1 MSDLAVLGTRFVTEN
16 ADKVHRD
23 LDEYKA
29 KAVGAAGGADQAA
42 AGSRRLS
49 DAMLRMLASIEKSA
63 KEIAELTRQQ
73 KMAAQAAE
81 AVAAAETRAAASNV
95 RYSMSFT
102 QVSASAKQAAAAI
115 DQAGDAATKAASQ
128 AKAAAVHFD
137 SLYDAA
143 NHDFAQQY
151 VRQMGAVSGS
161 HVAASKTSK
170 QLTMATLDL
179 SRQFADIGVSA
190 AMGMNPL
197 MILIQ
202 QGPQIADRLALMKM
216 EGIGLGAALRGMAAA
231 LAPVMAVLGPLVVA
245 GGAVGAMFLMLHHE
259 AKDSLGNIANDLDL
273 TDAQM
278 KRVKDT
284 GVTMGDTLQAVFK
297 TTGQLLYGALKTP
310 IDDLREAFG
319 AWYADLVANTMKE
332 VKAIVSVFAG
342 GYGAIKAVW
351 SQLPSAMADIAVS
364 AANGVINAIEAMINK
379 AIDSVNGLMA
389 ALKPALALGI
399 FGSAGQGMAGLMRP
413 LGHIELGGLSNPNAG
428 AASKVMT
435 DAAAAYAKDAQTAG
449 KLIDKASEL
458 FLKNL
463 RDITEKRIRKEAGDA
478 AKTPKGPSAP
488 RDMSDERAAQ
498 IAQLVAQA
506 KAEELQAQLALTED
520 VRARAEIEQKLVD
533 MQLAVQ
539 LAQLDKQAATINED
553 VTRKRITEAE
563 GAELLLQLEAVRI
576 TQATVAAL
584 KSQLIE
590 RNAARQAIKDENE
603 IRTAGIRDQIDLLE
617 AQRGSARYAFER
629 RAIDLQILEAQ
640 QKIERL
646 KLQEI
651 VATAAS
657 GSREREIAEARLKVL
672 DAIHGAQTSSA
683 KGTPQDSFE
692 RVTRAMEDVAR
703 AFETRDWNALVTS
716 IVEAIGALREA
727 FRKSK
732 SAADKI
738 AAVAGLGGVVGGMIG
753 GTAGK
758 TISGAA
764 SGAMAGMQLGSIIP
778 GLGNVAGALIGAA
791 IGGLGGFLGGKSEE
805 KQRRQAEELA
815 RQQAEHQRAL
825 DIASAKREQ
834 EIALL
839 ELTGK
844 SVEALKMRRE
854 AELAAMDA
862 SLQANQLR
870 IWQLEDEKAA
880 AEARA
885 ALDIRLMEAQGRA
898 SEVLAAKRAREI
910 AAAANDNERGVLK
923 EIYAAEDVATARDV
937 LAAAYERESSALQ
950 TTIDKFKAFSEGL
963 KRFRDSLYS
972 GPAAMLSP
980 EEQYKAARAAFDK
993 TSAAA
998 AGGNEEAIRDLE
1010 SVSQAY
1016 LDASKAYYA
1025 SSEAYFADLERVRTA
1040 VTATQA
1046 YAAAQVSTAEA
1057 QLSALNASVAGILG
1071 VQNAVLSVKD
1081 ALAAYNAAILAQ
1093 KAVANDN
1100 ATRPPA
1106 TNDNTPAIPRAP
1118 DWASYLQH
1126 YPDVLAEY
1134 RRLSPNNL
1142 KNNLKVNN
1150 ELEFAKWHYDHYGK
1164 GEGRTP
1170 FAMGGSFTVGGSG
1183 GTDSQA
1189 FGPMA
1194 LTPGEIVNV
1203 RRPGD
1208 VAADNAALRE
1218 GMEAIRSELQ
1228 GVRAELKAANDQR
1241 GAVGTETLK
1250 KLDEVVEGLDDQAR
1264 ADRQAKAAA

>member
-23 LDEYKA
+23 LDDYRA

-49 DAMLRMLASIEKSA
+49 DAMLKMLASIEKST

-73 KMAAQAAE
+73 KLVAQAVE
-81 AVAAAETRAAASNV
+81 AAAAAETRAAAVNT

-102 QVSASAKQAAAAI
+102 QVTASANQAAASI
-115 DQAGDAATKAASQ
+115 DKAGDAATKAASQ
-128 AKAAAVHFD
+128 AKAASVHFD
-137 SLYDAA
+137 ALYDAA

-151 VRQMGAVSGS
+151 VRQMGAVSGG

-216 EGIGLGAALRGMAAA
+216 EGIGLGDALRGIAAA
-231 LAPVMAVLGPLVVA
+231 AAPVMAVLGPMIVTA
-245 GGAVGAMFLMLHHE
+245 GALGAMFLMLHHE
-259 AKDSLGNIANDLDL
+259 AKNSLGNVAKDLEL
-273 TDAQM
+273 TEAQM

-297 TTGQLLYGALKTP
+297 TAGQLIYGSLKGP
-310 IDDLREAFG
+310 IDDLRDAFG

-351 SQLPSAMADIAVS
+351 SQLPAAMADIAVS
-364 AANGVINAIEAMINK
+364 AANGVISAIEAMINK

-389 ALKPALALGI
+389 ALKPAMSLGV
-399 FGSAGQGMAGLMRP
+399 FGPVGQGLAGAMRP
-413 LGHIELGGLSNPNAG
+413 IGHVELGGLANPNEG
-428 AASKVMT
+428 AAARVMT
-435 DAAAAYAKDAQTAG
+435 DAAAAYAKDAQNAG
-449 KLIDKASEL
+449 KIIDKASDL

-478 AKTPKGPSAP
+478 AKTPKGPAAP

-498 IAQLVAQA
+498 IAQLVAQS
-506 KAEELQAQLALTED
+506 KADELQAQLALTED
-520 VRARAEIEQKLVD
+520 VRARAELEQRLVD

-539 LAQLDKQAATINED
+539 LAQLDKQAATIKED
-553 VTRKRITEAE
+553 VTRKRISESE
-563 GAELLLQLEAVRI
+563 GAELLLQLESVRI

-584 KSQLIE
+584 KAQLIE
-590 RNAARQAIKDENE
+590 RNAARQAIRDENA
-603 IRTAGIRDQIDLLE
+603 IRAAGIRDQIDLLD
-617 AQRGSARYAFER
+617 AQRDSARFGFER
-629 RAIDLQILEAQ
+629 REIDLQILEAQ
-640 QKIERL
+640 QTIERL

-651 VATAAS
+651 VATTAS
-657 GSREREIAEARLKVL
+657 TSAEYKIAEARLKVL
-672 DAIHGAQTSSA
+672 DAIHGAQTDAA
-683 KGTPQDSFE
+683 KGTPQDAFD

-703 AFETRDWNALVTS
+703 AFEARDWNALVTS
-716 IVEAIGALREA
+716 IVEAIGTLKEA
-727 FRKSK
+727 FKK
-732 SAADKI
+732 GGSAAGKI
-738 AAVAGLGGVVGGMIG
+738 GAVAGLGQIIGGAIG
-753 GTAGK
+753 GTAGS
-758 TISGAA
+758 TISGAS
-764 SGAMAGMQLGSIIP
+764 SGAMAGLTLSG
-778 GLGNVAGALIGAA
+778 GNPIVAAIGAA
-791 IGGLGGFLGGKSEE
+791 LGGLGGFLGGKSEE

-815 RQQAEHQRAL
+815 RQQAEHQRAIDL
-825 DIASAKREQ
+825 TNAKREQ
-834 EIALL
+834 EITLL

-844 SVEALKMRRE
+844 ASEALKLRRE

-862 SLQANQLR
+862 TLQATQLK
-870 IWQLEDEKAA
+870 IWALQDEQAA

-885 ALDIRLMEAQGRA
+885 ALDIRLMDAQGRA
-898 SEVLAAKRAREI
+898 SESLALKRAREI
-910 AAAANDNERGVLK
+910 AAANDNERGVLR
-923 EIYAAEDVATARDV
+923 EIFAAEDVASARDA
-937 LAAAYERESSALQ
+937 LSAAYERESSALQ
-950 TTIDKFKAFSEGL
+950 ATIDKFRAFSEGL

-980 EEQYKAARAAFDK
+980 VEQYKAARSAFDT
-993 TSAAA
+993 TSSLA
-998 AGGNEEAIRDLE
+998 AGGDEDAIRDLE

-1025 SSEAYFADLERVRTA
+1025 SSEAYFADLERVRAA
-1040 VTATQA
+1040 VTATQG
-1046 YAAAQVSTAEA
+1046 YAASQVNTAEA

-1081 ALAAYNAAILAQ
+1081 ALAAYQAAILAQ

-1100 ATRPPA
+1100 ALTTPTA
-1106 TNDNTPAIPRAP
+1106 NDNTPSLPQAP
-1118 DWASYLQH
+1118 DWSSYLRH
-1126 YPDVLAEY
+1126 YPDVLAEFN
-1134 RRLSPNNL
+1134 RLSPNNIR
-1142 KNNLKVNN
+1142 NNLKIDYNP
-1150 ELEFAKWHYDHYGK
+1150 EAFAKWHYEVFGK

-1218 GMEAIRSELQ
+1218 GLD
-1228 GVRAELKAANDQR
+1228 GVRAELRAVRGELQAANNQR
-1241 GAVGTETLK
+1241 GEAATQTIK
-1250 KLDEVVEGLDDQAR
+1250 KLDQLLDAADDGNR
-1264 ADRQAKAAA
+1264 ATREQGRAAA